1 MNIVIVGGGTMGTG
15 VAKMLKR
22 NNLDPRR
29 ISMRPE
35 MPISHEMLELLGSA
49 DVILECVTESE
60 SEKNFVHLICSEN
73 NIDGLIASCTSS
85 LTVTQLQKTVVNPSR
100 FLGIHFMNPPSA
112 IPFVEIALGELTSQ
126 ESLDRATIWLE
137 SIDRVVTLVP
147 DSPGFALNAILFAM
161 LNRAAYFVQNS
172 AMNPQAVD
180 ELLIGVCGH
189 KLGPLATLD
198 LIGLDVSLTI
208 LENLHAQ
215 EPEMNLPPA
224 PVLRKFVEEGN
235 LGKKTK
241 KGFHAYG

>member
-1 MNIVIVGGGTMGTG
+1 MGTG

-22 NNLDPRR
+22 NNLDSKF
-29 ISMRPE
+29 ISIRHE
-35 MPISHEMLELLGSA
+35 VPISNEALDLIGSA

-60 SEKNFVHLICSEN
+60 SEKNFVHLICSEQN
-73 NIDGLIASCTSS
+73 FDGLIASCTSS
-85 LTVTQLQKTVVNPSR
+85 LSISQLQKSIVNPSR
-100 FLGIHFMNPPSA
+100 FLGIHFMNPPAA
-112 IPFVEIALGELTSQ
+112 IPFVEIAVGELTSQ
-126 ESLDRATIWLE
+126 ESLDRAIFWLE
-137 SIDRVVTLVP
+137 SIHRVVTLVP

-161 LNRAAYFVQNS
+161 LNRAAYFVQDS

-224 PVLRKFVEEGN
+224 PVIQKFVKEGN

-241 KGFHAYG
+241 KGFYTYG